1 MPRQLKGVLFDFDDT
16 LIDWSGVRLSWY
28 DIEAPL
34 LTRVHAYVNARLHRP
49 AVDFE
54 RLIELYQ
61 KRTMQAWGEAR
72 MSLRAPHMPNILFAT
87 MSELGID
94 CDQLDTGAVLRAYNW
109 NVVPGTV
116 VFPDVCLCLR
126 RCVAPA
132 SNLASSPTLR
142 SLWLCEMLNWQ
153 GTA

>member
-61 KRTMQAWGEAR
+61 KRTMQAWADAR
-72 MSLRAPHMPNILFAT
+72 TEPARAAHA
-87 MSELGID
+87 
-94 CDQLDTGAVLRAYNW
+94 
-109 NVVPGTV
+109 
-116 VFPDVCLCLR
+116 
-126 RCVAPA
+126 
-132 SNLASSPTLR
+132 
-142 SLWLCEMLNWQ
+142 
-153 GTA
+153 